1 MTHDFDPAGAAS
13 RRAVLGDQHVDRLQ
27 GQGSGF
33 DHAWN
38 MYVTNVSWAGTW
50 TRGIIDR
57 PTLSLVSLAMLAGAG
72 QMEEFERHVR
82 NALLRTGVPQ
92 VQLREVLLHIGHYCG
107 IPTGAA
113 CFAIVRKVMREEGIV
128 PDEKQLGEAP
138 DVRDVYRTSRADSSS
153 F

>member
-1 MTHDFDPAGAAS
+1 MTAKFDATGAAT
-13 RRAVLGDQHVDRLQ
+13 RRAVLGDAHVDGLQ
-27 GQGSGF
+27 SQSTHF
-33 DHAWN
+33 DRAWN

-50 TRGIIDR
+50 SREVIDR
-57 PTLSLVSLAMLAGAG
+57 PTLSLISLAMLAGAG

-82 NALLRTGVPQ
+82 NAMLRTGVPL

-113 CFAIVRKVMREEGIV
+113 CFAIVRRVATQEGLSLDD
-128 PDEKQLGEAP
+128 PQLL
-138 DVRDVYRTSRADSSS
+138 DVDDIYRTAQAVCDS

>member
-1 MTHDFDPAGAAS
+1 MTQDFDPAGAAS
-13 RRAVLGDQHVDRLQ
+13 RRAVLGDAHVDKRQ
-27 GQGSGF
+27 GQGSPM
-33 DHAWN
+33 DRAWN

-50 TRGIIDR
+50 ARQVIDR
-57 PTLSLVSLAMLAGAG
+57 PTLSLVTLGMLAGAG

-92 VQLREVLLHIGHYCG
+92 LELREVLLHIGHYCG

-113 CFAIVRKVMREEGIV
+113 CFAIVRKVMREEGIT
-128 PDEKQLGEAP
+128 PDAALLE
-138 DVRDVYRTSRADSSS
+138 DVGSVYRTAGAAASS

>member
-1 MTHDFDPAGAAS
+1 MSNDFDSTGVAS
-13 RRAVLGDQHVDRLQ
+13 RRAILGDQHVDKLQ
-27 GQGSGF
+27 GQGSEL
-33 DHAWN
+33 DRAWN

-50 TRGIIDR
+50 SRGIIDR
-57 PTLSLVSLAMLAGAG
+57 PTLSLISLAMLAGAG

-92 VQLREVLLHIGHYCG
+92 VQLREILLHIGHYCG

-113 CFAIVRKVMREEGIV
+113 CFALVRKVMREEGI
-128 PDEKQLGEAP
+128 AP
-138 DVRDVYRTSRADSSS
+138 DGSLQQDVSDTYRTTHADTGQ

>member
-1 MTHDFDPAGAAS
+1 MTQDFDPAGAAS
-13 RRAVLGDQHVDRLQ
+13 RRAVLGDAHVDKLQ
-27 GQGSGF
+27 GQGSSM
-33 DHAWN
+33 DRAWN

-50 TRGIIDR
+50 ARQIIDR
-57 PTLSLVSLAMLAGAG
+57 PTLSLVTLAMLAGAG

-82 NALLRTGVPQ
+82 NALLRTGVCQ
-92 VQLREVLLHIGHYCG
+92 LQLREVLLHIGHYCG

-128 PDEKQLGEAP
+128 PDAKLLEH
-138 DVRDVYRTSRADSSS
+138 VSSVYRTSGATVSA

>member
-1 MTHDFDPAGAAS
+1 MTQDFDPAGAAS
-13 RRAVLGDQHVDRLQ
+13 RRAVLGDAHVDKLQ
-27 GQGSGF
+27 GQGSPM
-33 DHAWN
+33 DRAWN

-50 TRGIIDR
+50 ARQVIDR
-57 PTLSLVSLAMLAGAG
+57 PTLSLVTLGMLAGAG

-92 VQLREVLLHIGHYCG
+92 LQLREVLLHIGHYCG

-113 CFAIVRKVMREEGIV
+113 CFAIVRKVMREEGI
-128 PDEKQLGEAP
+128 AP
-138 DVRDVYRTSRADSSS
+138 DAALLEDVGSVYRTAGAAVSS

>member
-1 MTHDFDPAGAAS
+1 MTQDFDPAGAAS
-13 RRAVLGDQHVDRLQ
+13 RRAVLGDAHVDKLQ
-27 GQGSGF
+27 GQGSPM
-33 DHAWN
+33 DRAWN

-50 TRGIIDR
+50 ARQVIDR
-57 PTLSLVSLAMLAGAG
+57 PTLSLVTLAMLAGAG

-92 VQLREVLLHIGHYCG
+92 LQLREVLLHIGHYCG

-113 CFAIVRKVMREEGIV
+113 CFAIVRKVMREEGIT
-128 PDEKQLGEAP
+128 PDAALLE
-138 DVRDVYRTSRADSSS
+138 DVGSVYRTAGAAASS

>member
-13 RRAVLGDQHVDRLQ
+13 RRAVLGDEHVDRLQ
-27 GQGSGF
+27 GQGSGL
-33 DHAWN
+33 DRAWN

-50 TRGIIDR
+50 TRGIIDK
-57 PTLSLVSLAMLAGAG
+57 PTLSLISLAMLAGAG

-82 NALLRTGVPQ
+82 NALLRTGVSQ
-92 VQLREVLLHIGHYCG
+92 LQLREVLLHIGHYCG

-113 CFAIVRKVMREEGIV
+113 CFSVVRRVMR
-128 PDEKQLGEAP
+128 DEDILVDESQLC
-138 DVRDVYRTSRADSSS
+138 DVSVDGVYRTQSVSSDT

>member
-13 RRAVLGDQHVDRLQ
+13 RRAVLGNEHVDRLQ
-27 GQGSGF
+27 SVGSEL
-33 DHAWN
+33 DRAWN

-50 TRGIIDR
+50 ARGILDR
-57 PTLSLVSLAMLAGAG
+57 PMLSLISLAMLAGAG

-82 NALLRTGVPQ
+82 NALLRTGVSQ
-92 VQLREVLLHIGHYCG
+92 LQLREVLLHIGHYCG

-113 CFAIVRKVMREEGIV
+113 CFAIVRRVMREEGLV
-128 PDEKQLGEAP
+128 VDESELSGVSVEG
-138 DVRDVYRTSRADSSS
+138 VYRTQQVSGDA

>member
-1 MTHDFDPAGAAS
+1 
-13 RRAVLGDQHVDRLQ
+13 
-27 GQGSGF
+27 
-33 DHAWN
+33 

-50 TRGIIDR
+50 ARQVIDR
-57 PTLSLVSLAMLAGAG
+57 PTLSLVTLGMLAGAG

-92 VQLREVLLHIGHYCG
+92 LQLREVLLHIGHYCG

-113 CFAIVRKVMREEGIV
+113 CFAIVRKVMREEGI
-128 PDEKQLGEAP
+128 AP
-138 DVRDVYRTSRADSSS
+138 DAALLEDVGSVYRTAGAAASS

>member
-1 MTHDFDPAGAAS
+1 MAHDFDPAGVAS
-13 RRAVLGDQHVDRLQ
+13 RRAVLGDEHVERLKAASTSFDR
-27 GQGSGF
+27 
-33 DHAWN
+33 AWN
-38 MYVTNVSWAGTW
+38 MYVTNSSWAGTW
-50 TRGIIDR
+50 ARGVIDR

-82 NALLRTGVPQ
+82 NALLRTGVPL

-113 CFAIVRKVMREEGIV
+113 CFAIVRKVAQEEGISLDM
-128 PDEKQLGEAP
+128 PDADDIGRA
-138 DVRDVYRTSRADSSS
+138 YRTRSASVSE

>member
-1 MTHDFDPAGAAS
+1 MAGDFDPAGAAS
-13 RRAVLGDQHVDRLQ
+13 RRTILGNAHVDKLQ
-27 GQGSGF
+27 GQTSGF

-38 MYVTNVSWAGTW
+38 MYVTNTSWAGTW
-50 TRGIIDR
+50 NRGIIDR

-82 NALLRTGVPQ
+82 NALLRTHVPL

-113 CFAIVRKVMREEGIV
+113 CFAITRRVMREEGISV
-128 PDEKQLGEAP
+128 NDEDFP
-138 DVRDVYRTSRADSSS
+138 DVGAVYRTPGAQADR

>member
-1 MTHDFDPAGAAS
+1 MSFDFDPAGCAA
-13 RRAVLGDQHVDRLQ
+13 RRDVLGNDHVDTLA
-27 GQGSGF
+27 GQMTEF
-33 DHAWN
+33 DRAWN

-50 TRGIIDR
+50 ARGIIDR

-82 NALLRTGVPQ
+82 NALLRTGVPLP
-92 VQLREVLLHIGHYCG
+92 QLREVLLHIGHYCG

-113 CFAIVRKVMREEGIV
+113 CFAIVRRVMREEGIT
-128 PDEKQLGEAP
+128 PGEAGWE
-138 DVRDVYRTSRADSSS
+138 DVSTTYRTARATTDK

>member
-1 MTHDFDPAGAAS
+1 MTQDFDPAGAAS
-13 RRAVLGDQHVDRLQ
+13 RRAVLGDAHVDKLQ
-27 GQGSGF
+27 GQGSPM

-50 TRGIIDR
+50 ARQVIDR
-57 PTLSLVSLAMLAGAG
+57 PTLSLVTLAMLAGAG

-92 VQLREVLLHIGHYCG
+92 LQLREVLLHIGHYCG

-113 CFAIVRKVMREEGIV
+113 CFAIVRKVMREEGI
-128 PDEKQLGEAP
+128 AP
-138 DVRDVYRTSRADSSS
+138 DAALLEDVGSVYRTAGAAASS